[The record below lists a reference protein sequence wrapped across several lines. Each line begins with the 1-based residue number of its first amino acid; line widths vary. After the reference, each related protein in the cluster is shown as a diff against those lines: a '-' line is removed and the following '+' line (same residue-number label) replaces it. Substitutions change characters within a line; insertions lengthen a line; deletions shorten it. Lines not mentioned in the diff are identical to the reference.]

1 MRSIC
6 GLAVV
11 TLAVCILL
19 LAPVSAEVINGT
31 ITESGWIS
39 TTGTAPFAGP
49 VWISYDGIY
58 TEAIENLYGFHTL
71 VKFSNVGARM
81 KFDDPHL
88 SSAWTTVTGT
98 VGSTTIFTGIIGY
111 TTQYDILGNLIGGY
125 EYVETSNWNNL
136 HGYTGIQIINLS
148 YSKADL
154 YHWQYDGWSGGYVD
168 LANGGACFYSGA
180 LGAPCAYSGDIYIT
194 NKEET
199 FWNGYS
205 VESPIG
211 IGIRGL
217 VTKNDGTKTYP
228 SRVFVYNATSGAI
241 ITSENATT
249 LTNFAFDVF
258 QWPIKIGVTT
268 SKPSHIN
275 STILFA
281 PAIPTVTPTPTGP
294 PAGYTRTRVYAQD
307 GTTGGLITGATLSLR
322 DVENNTWV
330 NGTSTS
336 SGLTID
342 VLTGHT
348 IDVYGSYPG
357 VYAPSLE
364 LSAIA
369 GGPYYLPLY
378 PYTIPPAIGKVNLM
392 VAVYDSSTGYSLSGA
407 SVHIYE
413 NATGLSDTKYTGS
426 GGTASFIVTNNTV
439 ITITSTKS
447 GYLSATKAISSGSGA
462 DVFTIIDMVRLA
474 TATPTPY
481 IPPTQ
486 PIIPTV
492 SGTPGPGGN
501 YTGFWGPLANGLES
515 AGVLPSE
522 MGIVM
527 AALLIFMGVCIGGW
541 SGSAYDPGAPFS
553 GLGSVV
559 GAATAFVLSCAFG
572 FIPLVWVI
580 SIVMIGVFVFIFF
593 PKGG

>member
-1 MRSIC
+1 MKKNYLL
-6 GLAVV
+6 GLTVF
-11 TLAVCILL
+11 TLL
-19 LAPVSAEVINGT
+19 LIIIAPVSAEVINGS

-136 HGYTGIQIINLS
+136 HGYTGIKIINLS

-217 VTKNDGTKTYP
+217 ITKNDGTKTYP

-241 ITSENATT
+241 ITSENATS

-268 SKPSHIN
+268 SKPSHVN
-275 STILFA
+275 SSVLFENGA
-281 PAIPTVTPTPTGP
+281 GDLP
-294 PAGYTRTRVYAQD
+294 PIKDLSIMAVD
-307 GTTGGLITGATLSLR
+307 SITGDWIQPITVNFHDSSTG
-322 DVENNTWV
+322 VWV
-330 NGTSTS
+330 NGTYPEGVACGITDQNATIYYEISAYGYYPVTNTRITENDTGPEEYVEPMFRIG
-336 SGLTID
+336 SGPPPGDITNSVLRLFLQHPDGNPIMASPGVD
-342 VLTGHT
+342 VLLLTTGQHT
-348 IDVYGSYPG
+348 V
-357 VYAPSLE
+357 
-364 LSAIA
+364 
-369 GGPYYLPLY
+369 
-378 PYTIPPAIGKVNLM
+378 
-392 VAVYDSSTGYSLSGA
+392 TGYSGVAEFDVL
-407 SVHIYE
+407 
-413 NATGLSDTKYTGS
+413 
-426 GGTASFIVTNNTV
+426 NNTAYSYRASRSGYKTV
-439 ITITSTKS
+439 TGTVLVNTSISEWIVVMGPDTGVPPTPTITGTT
-447 GYLSATKAISSGSGA
+447 YP
-462 DVFTIIDMVRLA
+462 
-474 TATPTPY
+474 TATLTGAALTAHNQEQDQAMM
-481 IPPTQ
+481 TQ
-486 PIIPTV
+486 LREA
-492 SGTPGPGGN
+492 GPGIIG
-501 YTGFWGPLANGLES
+501 LAILAIIFGL
-515 AGVLPSE
+515 LN
-522 MGIVM
+522 MM
-527 AALLIFMGVCIGGW
+527 A
-541 SGSAYDPGAPFS
+541 
-553 GLGSVV
+553 
-559 GAATAFVLSCAFG
+559 
-572 FIPLVWVI
+572 
-580 SIVMIGVFVFIFF
+580 
-593 PKGG
+593 PKR